1 MKKEYK
7 EMMCIYKGKRR
18 TYETDVADIA
28 QLVEHSAVNRKVAG
42 SRPVI
47 SVYTINNNKMCL
59 LLFF

>member
-28 QLVEHSAVNRKVAG
+28 QLVEHSAVNRNVPG
-42 SRPVI
+42 SSPGLPAKQCI
-47 SVYTINNNKMCL
+47 SNVMAA
-59 LLFF
+59 